1 MYLIMICIYS
11 LVIFTANDNVIKNV
25 VAPLKRINDSLM
37 VMNWC
42 KANIDAQIEF
52 FCSFSVI

>member
-1 MYLIMICIYS
+1 MICIYS